1 MNIPALAKNLTNKKP
16 ITTIKSR
23 SRVKKSRNSSRWMF
37 DKNYYR
43 NKLVRVFFRGE
54 ITFELMNSKNCFSD
68 CVSREDPEI

>member
-1 MNIPALAKNLTNKKP
+1 
-16 ITTIKSR
+16 
-23 SRVKKSRNSSRWMF
+23 MF